1 MTGKEHI
8 KYFCNILKYDV
19 SQSEI
24 EDLFKSIGLEN
35 GLNLRLKVLFWDEK
49 ETRDYTSCS

>member
-35 GLNLRLKVLFWDEK
+35 GLNLKVKRIFWDEK
-49 ETRDYTSCS
+49 KLGLYKL